1 MGARISEAERATLRA
16 AMPEV
21 LRELCGVTDVRRA
34 FRCPSPDHD
43 DRDPSARYYADA
55 HTVHCFGCG
64 RTWDVFDLVGMVDGV
79 CGFTEQAHA
88 VAEIAGV
95 RLDGEGSAGAE
106 QRRRGAQRTAA
117 ARPSGAAAG
126 FSPPHPAG
134 AQDVSAACV
143 RAFARLYEPEGDAGR
158 RYLRFRGFDDTDIQR
173 FGLGF
178 ARDPREVMA
187 QFRVW
192 EPEAAGFVVI
202 PFWDA
207 DFAEARY
214 CMARTVSRGRVRNKE
229 WRPKGVASPLWNE
242 WMLSAGLAAVYVA
255 EGLLDAM
262 ALAKMLDKPCMALG
276 GTGGAGRFASV
287 LAHTP
292 RDARPGCVVVCMDED
307 EPGRATA
314 ARIAG
319 DLDRLG
325 IAHAFLPPYPGGAKD
340 ADEWLMAER
349 GGAWEFEFAE
359 RFPGDDR
366 PLARTR
372 WIDGG

>member
-1 MGARISEAERATLRA
+1 MKVAFVSLGCAKNLVNTEQMMALCRSAGYTVTGEPKGADVAVVNTCGFIDSAKSEAIDTILSIAPLKNAGKLKKLLVTGCFSQRYPEDIRAEL
-16 AMPEV
+16 PEV
-21 LRELCGVTDVRRA
+21 AVLL
-34 FRCPSPDHD
+34 
-43 DRDPSARYYADA
+43 
-55 HTVHCFGCG
+55 
-64 RTWDVFDLVGMVDGV
+64 
-79 CGFTEQAHA
+79 EQQ
-88 VAEIAGV
+88 
-95 RLDGEGSAGAE
+95 L
-106 QRRRGAQRTAA
+106 
-117 ARPSGAAAG
+117 
-126 FSPPHPAG
+126 
-134 AQDVSAACV
+134 
-143 RAFARLYEPEGDAGR
+143 
-158 RYLRFRGFDDTDIQR
+158 
-173 FGLGF
+173 
-178 ARDPREVMA
+178 
-187 QFRVW
+187 
-192 EPEAAGFVVI
+192 EAAGFVVI